1 MTLYDYISNYPDP
14 DMWEFAV
21 IDNVYDVETYFY
33 DSILHPDD
41 DWDKA
46 MATIAKKLTVIREL
60 PSTES
65 GYDYDKVIV
74 NLSEVIEKALP
85 YTKELFIDNE
95 IDPIMDDIENI
106 LSGCVS
112 ERWLMDF
119 AKVL

>member
-14 DMWEFAV
+14 DKDEFAV

-33 DSILHPDD
+33 EDILHPQD

>member
-1 MTLYDYISNYPDP
+1 MTLYEYIHNYPDR
-14 DMWEFAV
+14 DEFAV
-21 IDNVYDVETYFY
+21 IDNVYDMETYFY

-46 MATIAKKLTVIREL
+46 MAIIAKKLTVIREL

-85 YTKELFIDNE
+85 YTKELFIDNS
-95 IDPIMDDIENI
+95 IDPIMYDMMNI

>member
-1 MTLYDYISNYPDP
+1 MTLYDYIHNYSDK
-14 DMWEFAV
+14 DEFAV

-33 DSILHPDD
+33 EDILHPQD

-46 MATIAKKLTVIREL
+46 MAMIAKKLTVIREL
-60 PSTES
+60 PSTKS
-65 GYDYDKVIV
+65 GYSYDKVIV
-74 NLSEVIEKALP
+74 NLSEVVEKALP
-85 YTKELFIDNE
+85 YTKELFIINE
-95 IDPIMDDIENI
+95 VDDIMYDMMNI